1 MLADTTIF
9 LIGFMGAGK
18 SSVGKKLAQSLH
30 YRFVDLDEL
39 IKKKSKKS
47 ISEIFE
53 LEGEEVFRI
62 AEQQALHSLKDE
74 SKIIV
79 ATGGG
84 CAAFEDNMEWMNAH
98 GKTIYLNCS
107 LGVLFHRIAPLKRQR
122 PLIAHLDDVD
132 IMDFMVMSLKERSG
146 NYEKANFVVD
156 GDGKVEE
163 VCKRILDF
171 MEKDKVQGKI
181 LKN

>member
-1 MLADTTIF
+1 MSADTTIF

-39 IKKKSKKS
+39 IKKNSKKS
-47 ISEIFE
+47 IPEIFE

-74 SKIIV
+74 SKIVV

-84 CAAFEDNMEWMNAH
+84 CPNFDNNMEWMNAN
-98 GKTIYLNCS
+98 GTTIYLNCS
-107 LGVLFHRIAPLKRQR
+107 LGVLFHRIAPQKKQR
-122 PLIAHLDDVD
+122 PLISHLDDVD
-132 IMDFMVMSLKERSG
+132 IMDFMVTTLKERSEY
-146 NYEKANFVVD
+146 YEKANFVVD

-163 VCKRILDF
+163 VIKKI
-171 MEKDKVQGKI
+171 EKVGI
-181 LKN
+181 

>member
-1 MLADTTIF
+1 MSADKKIF

-47 ISEIFE
+47 IPEIFE
-53 LEGEEVFRI
+53 LEGEDAFRI
-62 AEQQALHSLKDE
+62 AEQQTLHSLKDE
-74 SKIIV
+74 SNIVV

-84 CAAFEDNMEWMNAH
+84 CPAYDNNMEWMNAH
-98 GKTIYLNCS
+98 GKTVYLNCS
-107 LGVLFHRIAPLKRQR
+107 IGVLFHRIAPKKKER

-132 IMDFMVMSLKERSG
+132 IMDFMVTTLKERSG
-146 NYEKANFVVD
+146 HYEKANFVVD
-156 GDGKVEE
+156 GDGKVEM

-171 MEKDKVQGKI
+171 MEKDNIQGI
-181 LKN
+181 I

>member
-1 MLADTTIF
+1 MSVDKKIF

-39 IKKKSKKS
+39 IKKKNIKS
-47 ISEIFE
+47 IPEIFE

-74 SKIIV
+74 TKIVV

-84 CAAFEDNMEWMNAH
+84 CPAFDNNMEWMNTH

-107 LGVLFHRIAPLKRQR
+107 LGVLFHRIAPLKKQR

-132 IMDFMVMSLKERSG
+132 IMDFMVTTLKERSEY
-146 NYEKANFVVD
+146 YEKANFVVD
-156 GDGKVEE
+156 GDGSVEM
-163 VCKRILDF
+163 VCKMILDF
-171 MEKDKVQGKI
+171 KEKDNIQGI
-181 LKN
+181 I

>member
-1 MLADTTIF
+1 MSVDKKIF

-30 YRFVDLDEL
+30 YRFVDLDVL
-39 IKKKSKKS
+39 IEKQQKKS
-47 ISEIFE
+47 IPGIFE
-53 LEGEEVFRI
+53 KEGEDGFRKI
-62 AEQQALHSLKDE
+62 EQQALHNLKDE
-74 SKIIV
+74 SNIVV

-84 CAAFEDNMEWMNAH
+84 CPTFEKNMEWMNAH

-107 LGVLFHRIAPLKRQR
+107 IGVLFHRIAPKKKQR
-122 PLIAHLDDVD
+122 PLLAHLDDVD
-132 IMDFMVMSLKERSG
+132 IMDFMVTTLKERSG

-163 VCKRILDF
+163 VIRRI
-171 MEKDKVQGKI
+171 
-181 LKN
+181 

>member
-1 MLADTTIF
+1 MSADTNIF
-9 LIGFMGAGK
+9 LIGYMGAGK
-18 SSVGKKLAQSLH
+18 SSVGKKIAQSLH

-47 ISEIFE
+47 IPEIFE

-74 SKIIV
+74 SKIVV

-84 CAAFEDNMEWMNAH
+84 CPVFANNMQWMNDH

-107 LGVLFHRIAPLKRQR
+107 VGILFHRIAPQKKQR
-122 PLIAHLDDVD
+122 PLISHLDDVD
-132 IMDFMVMSLKERSG
+132 IMDFIISTLNERREH
-146 NYEKANFVVD
+146 YEKANFIVD
-156 GDGKVEE
+156 GDGKVEM

-171 MEKDKVQGKI
+171 KEKNNIRGI
-181 LKN
+181 I

>member
-1 MLADTTIF
+1 MSVDKKIF

-39 IKKKSKKS
+39 IKKKNKKS
-47 ISEIFE
+47 IPEIFE

-74 SKIIV
+74 TKIVV

-84 CAAFEDNMEWMNAH
+84 CPAFDNNMEWMNTH

-107 LGVLFHRIAPLKRQR
+107 LGVLFHRIAPLKKQR

-132 IMDFMVMSLKERSG
+132 IMDFMVTTLKERSEY
-146 NYEKANFVVD
+146 YEKANFVVD
-156 GDGKVEE
+156 GDGSVEM
-163 VCKRILDF
+163 VCKMILDF
-171 MEKDKVQGKI
+171 KEKDNIQGI
-181 LKN
+181 I